1 MSYALQQNPSRRI
14 GGVIFVGLLHLGIL
28 YALVNG
34 LGRQAIEV
42 LRQPLITKIIEEAKP
57 PADLP
62 PPPPLKFAPPPPPYI
77 PPPEV
82 QVQAPASSNAI
93 AVVTTVKPAEPAP
106 APPPQ
111 VQAPA
116 PVAAPVHVAAVLD
129 AAHSCHQPDY
139 PAASRRAEEVGT
151 VGLLFLIDAE
161 GGVIES
167 KVESSSGHSR
177 LDDAALAALGRCKFK
192 PGTVDGKPE
201 QSWSRLRYTWKL
213 Q

>member
-1 MSYALQQNPSRRI
+1 MSYALQQSPSRRI
-14 GGVIFVGLLHLGIL
+14 GGVVFVGLLHLGIL

-42 LRQPLITKIIEEAKP
+42 LRQPLITKIIEEVKP
-57 PADLP
+57 PADV

-82 QVQAPASSNAI
+82 QIQAPASSNAI
-93 AVVTTVKPAEPAP
+93 AAVTNVKPPEPVAAP
-106 APPPQ
+106 

-116 PVAAPVHVAAVLD
+116 PVAAPVRVPAVLD
-129 AAHSCHQPDY
+129 AGHSCHPPEY
-139 PAASRRAEEVGT
+139 PAASRRSEEVGA

-192 PGTVDGKPE
+192 PGTIDGKPE
-201 QSWSRLRYTWKL
+201 QTWARLRYVWKL

>member
-1 MSYALQQNPSRRI
+1 MSYALQQSPSRRI

-28 YALVNG
+28 YALVTG

-42 LRQPLITKIIEEAKP
+42 LRQPLVTKIIEEVKP
-57 PADLP
+57 QADVP

-82 QVQAPASSNAI
+82 QIQAPASSNAI
-93 AVVTTVKPAEPAP
+93 AVVTTVKPPE
-106 APPPQ
+106 
-111 VQAPA
+111 
-116 PVAAPVHVAAVLD
+116 PVAAPPVQAVAPAAAPVRVPAVID
-129 AAHSCHQPDY
+129 AGRSCRPPEY
-139 PAASRRAEEVGT
+139 PAASRRSEEVGT

-177 LDDAALAALGRCKFK
+177 LDEAALGALGRCKFK

-201 QSWSRLRYTWKL
+201 QTWARLRYVWKL